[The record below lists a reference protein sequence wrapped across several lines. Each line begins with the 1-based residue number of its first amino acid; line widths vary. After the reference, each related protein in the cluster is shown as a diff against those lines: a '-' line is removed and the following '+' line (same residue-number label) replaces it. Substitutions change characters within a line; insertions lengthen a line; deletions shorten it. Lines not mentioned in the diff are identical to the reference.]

1 MCRSRS
7 RDGRK
12 SSMALANERRHSAP
26 AKAALAVLA
35 HYRFVQNLLYKRG
48 SCPASRLGCSRSV
61 GCADF
66 FDRGKA
72 HELLARLYCGPDLS
86 QLLRH
91 ISARAHRHA
100 RTDRQRVHRR
110 GDSLCSRRLSATPI
124 SVGVVRWILDLL
136 GFCMLD
142 QRFARRGLSGGDCF
156 FAVDVL
162 SRGAAAVQVAVAL
175 AVRGHFPS
183 DRLSLAFMG

>member
-1 MCRSRS
+1 
-7 RDGRK
+7 
-12 SSMALANERRHSAP
+12 MALANERRHPAP
-26 AKAALAVLA
+26 AKAAVAVLA
-35 HYRFVQNLLYKRG
+35 HYYFFQNLRYKRG
-48 SCPASRLGCSRSV
+48 RCPASRLDCGRSV

-66 FDRGKA
+66 FDWGKA

-91 ISARAHRHA
+91 ISPRAHRHA

-110 GDSLCSRRLSATPI
+110 RDSLCNRWLSATPT
-124 SVGVVRWILDLL
+124 SLGLVRWILDLL
-136 GFCMLD
+136 GLCMLN
-142 QRFARRGLSGGDCF
+142 QRFARRGLSGGDCC

-175 AVRGHFPS
+175 AVRGHLSS
-183 DRLSLAFMG
+183 DRLSLAPMG